1 MLIDSHAH
9 IYDEKYGDGGEAI
22 IADMQ
27 KDGLEAIVC
36 VGCDEQSSE
45 RCAELAENNANIYA
59 TVGVHP
65 YYPETATPA
74 LMDKFAE
81 LAKRDKV
88 VAIGEFGFD
97 YHHDTYDKAAQM
109 NAVVAQ
115 YVLARAVEL
124 PMIFHVR
131 EGAGD
136 FYEFAKDRTF
146 PQSGVMHCFSGSVET
161 AEFCL
166 KKGLYISFAGK
177 ITYRNAKNLAEVAKR
192 VPLDRLLI
200 ETDSPYLPPATELGG
215 LNYPKHVA
223 LVRDRIAELRGVS
236 PEEIEQATNENAKRL
251 FFKMRRNSE

>member
-9 IYDEKYGDGGEAI
+9 IYDEQYGDGGKAI
-22 IADMQ
+22 IADMK
-27 KDGLEAIVC
+27 KDNLEAIVC
-36 VGCDEQSSE
+36 VGCDEESSDE
-45 RCAELAENNANIYA
+45 CVRLAENNANIYA

-65 YYPETATPA
+65 YYPEIVTPA
-74 LMDKFAE
+74 LIDKFAA
-81 LAKRDKV
+81 LAKCDKV

-97 YHHDTYDKAAQM
+97 YHHEVYDKVAQKK
-109 NAVVAQ
+109 AVDAQ

-124 PMIFHVR
+124 PMIFHIR
-131 EGAGD
+131 EAAGD
-136 FYEFAKDRTF
+136 FYEFAKDREF

-200 ETDSPYLPPATELGG
+200 ETDAPYLTPATELGG
-215 LNYPKHVA
+215 LNYPKNVA
-223 LVRDRIAELRGVS
+223 LVRDKIAELRGTT
-236 PEEIEQATNENAKRL
+236 PAEIEAATNENAKRL
-251 FFKMRRNSE
+251 FFKMRKNG

>member
-9 IYDEKYGDGGEAI
+9 LYDEKYGDGGAAI

-36 VGCDEQSSE
+36 VGCDEESSE
-45 RCAELAENNANIYA
+45 RCVALAENNDGVYA
-59 TVGVHP
+59 SVGVHP
-65 YYPETATPA
+65 YYPETVTPA

-81 LAKRDKV
+81 LAVRDKV

-97 YHHDTYDKAAQM
+97 YHHDTFDRAAQM

-131 EGAGD
+131 EGGGD
-136 FYEFAKDRTF
+136 FYEFAKDREF
-146 PQSGVMHCFSGSVET
+146 PQGGVMHCFSGSVET
-161 AEFCL
+161 AEFCI
-166 KKGLYISFAGK
+166 KKGMYISFAGK

-200 ETDSPYLPPATELGG
+200 ETDSPYLPPAIALGG
-215 LNYPKHVA
+215 LNYPKYVA
-223 LVRDRIAELRGVS
+223 LVRDKVAELRGVS
-236 PEEIEQATNENAKRL
+236 PAEIEAASNENAKKL
-251 FFKMRRNSE
+251 FFKMRRDR